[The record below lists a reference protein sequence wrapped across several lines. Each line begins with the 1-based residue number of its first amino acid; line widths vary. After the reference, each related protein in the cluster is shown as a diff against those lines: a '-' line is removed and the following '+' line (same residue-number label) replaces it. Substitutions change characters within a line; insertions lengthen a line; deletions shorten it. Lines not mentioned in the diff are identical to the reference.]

1 MANTRS
7 AAKRKRQ
14 TEQRTP
20 LNKSVLTGL
29 KGQQKRLT
37 TAVASGDKAKAQ
49 VELNVLASILDKAAK
64 RGIVHP
70 NLANRRK
77 SRAAK
82 VVAAVSSSKAAG
94 PQKSQGRDD

>member
-1 MANTRS
+1 MANTKS

-14 TEQRTP
+14 TDQRTV
-20 LNKSVLTGL
+20 LNRSVLTGL

-37 TAVASGDKAKAQ
+37 AAVESGDKAKAQ
-49 VELNVLASILDKAAK
+49 VELNVLAARLDKAAK
-64 RGIVHP
+64 RGIVHQ

-82 VVAAVSSSKAAG
+82 VVSAIGSSKASTG
-94 PQKSQGRDD
+94 E

>member
-7 AAKRKRQ
+7 ASKRKRQ
-14 TEQRTP
+14 TDQRTV
-20 LNKSVLTGL
+20 LNRSVLTGL

-37 TAVASGDKAKAQ
+37 AAIAADDKAKAQ
-49 VELNVLASILDKAAK
+49 AELDGLASRLDKAAK
-64 RGIVHP
+64 RGIVHQ

-82 VVAAVSSSKAAG
+82 IVAAIGARKADAG
-94 PQKSQGRDD
+94 IVEVGAG

>member
-7 AAKRKRQ
+7 ASKRKRQ
-14 TEQRTP
+14 TEYRTV

-37 TAVASGDKAKAQ
+37 AAVASGDKAKAQ
-49 VELNVLASILDKAAK
+49 VELSVLASRLDKAAK
-64 RGIVHP
+64 RGIVHQ

-77 SRAAK
+77 SRASK
-82 VVAAVSSSKAAG
+82 LVAAVGSTKADTKVA
-94 PQKSQGRDD
+94 

>member
-7 AAKRKRQ
+7 ASKRKRQ
-14 TEQRTP
+14 TDQRTV
-20 LNKSVLTGL
+20 LNRSVLTGL

-37 TAVASGDKAKAQ
+37 AAIAAGDKVKAQ
-49 VELNVLASILDKAAK
+49 AELDGLASRLDKAAK
-64 RGIVHP
+64 RGIVHQ

-82 VVAAVSSSKAAG
+82 IVAAIGARKADAG
-94 PQKSQGRDD
+94 IVEVGAG

>member
-14 TEQRTP
+14 TERRTNQ
-20 LNKSVLTGL
+20 NKSILSGL
-29 KGQQKRLT
+29 KHQRKRLAA
-37 TAVASGDKAKAQ
+37 AVASGDKAKAQ
-49 VELNVLASILDKAAK
+49 IELNVLASRLDKAAK
-64 RGIVHP
+64 SGIVHP

-82 VVAAVSSSKAAG
+82 VLAAVGPTKAETGTA
-94 PQKSQGRDD
+94 QTETV

>member
-14 TEQRTP
+14 TDQRTQ
-20 LNKSVLTGL
+20 LNKSVLTAL

-37 TAVASGDKAKAQ
+37 AAIAAGDRAKAQ
-49 VELNVLASILDKAAK
+49 VELDVLASQLDKAAK
-64 RGIVHP
+64 RGIVHQ

-82 VVAAVSSSKAAG
+82 VVAEVGSSKAAPG
-94 PQKSQGRDD
+94 TSKTKAA

>member
-7 AAKRKRQ
+7 ASKRKRQ
-14 TEQRTP
+14 TDQRTV
-20 LNKSVLTGL
+20 LNRSVLTGL

-37 TAVASGDKAKAQ
+37 AAIAAGDKAKAQ
-49 VELNVLASILDKAAK
+49 AELDGLASRLDKAAK
-64 RGIVHP
+64 RGIVHQ

-82 VVAAVSSSKAAG
+82 IVAAIGARKADAG
-94 PQKSQGRDD
+94 IVEVGAG

>member
-7 AAKRKRQ
+7 ASKRKRQ
-14 TEQRTP
+14 TDQRTV
-20 LNKSVLTGL
+20 LNRSVLTGL

-37 TAVASGDKAKAQ
+37 AAIASGDKTKAQ
-49 VELNVLASILDKAAK
+49 AELDGLASRLDKAAK
-64 RGIVHP
+64 RGIVHQ

-82 VVAAVSSSKAAG
+82 IVAGIGAGKADAG
-94 PQKSQGRDD
+94 IVEAGAGQ